1 MGSKHIYLQRNLFQ
15 KWYASLNLLKVS
27 CCPSWYL
34 PKRQAQHDNTT
45 KIPWSRPINFPWIS
59 NSDPVGSNSN
69 HNRNQKLSISTPPN
83 QKTPVSL
90 FASTYQPFLLDIF
103 TEKKVN
109 RITSHPRFRKTTP
122 PPLAPCEWNRPS
134 WNIYS
139 LDVDCWIF
147 FCGGSNFPGSKQ
159 LQSQLPTSSGKLT
172 FQIHHL

>member
-90 FASTYQPFLLDIF
+90 FLPPTNHFCWTFSPKKKSTESRPILGLEKPFLPHWHRANGTDQAGIS
-103 TEKKVN
+103 
-109 RITSHPRFRKTTP
+109 IP
-122 PPLAPCEWNRPS
+122 WM
-134 WNIYS
+134 
-139 LDVDCWIF
+139 WIAGF
-147 FCGGSNFPGSKQ
+147 FFAGGVISQAQNSSNPNYQ
-159 LQSQLPTSSGKLT
+159 LVLEN
-172 FQIHHL
+172 